1 MPTHQARATQISWDT
16 GCPARSARIVST
28 IAVTGWCSAKTL
40 TTSGIDLVG
49 TNAELIKGRKISG
62 YEKAEAPSID
72 LAVSPGITATQ
83 VRASVNNARMPTTA
97 SHDRMPADERKPISN
112 ATSMMTTNEIA
123 LETSEVRTCPHS
135 RVDGAIGMERK
146 RSMIPRCTSVNKRKA
161 V

>member
-1 MPTHQARATQISWDT
+1 MPTHQASAIQMSFET
-16 GCPARSARIVST
+16 GCPYSNARMVFT
-28 IAVTGWCSAKTL
+28 IAVTGWCSAKTR
-40 TTSGIDLVG
+40 TTGGIDLVG

-62 YEKAEAPSID
+62 YAKAAAPSVD

-83 VRASVNNARMPTTA
+83 VNASVTNARMPTTA
-97 SHDRMPADERKPISN
+97 SQDRRPADERKPITS
-112 ATSMMTTNEIA
+112 ATSRMITSESA

-146 RSMIPRCTSVNKRKA
+146 RSTIPRCTSVNNRNA

>member
-1 MPTHQARATQISWDT
+1 MPTHQASATQISADT
-16 GCPARSARIVST
+16 GCPDSNARMVST
-28 IAVTGWCSAKTL
+28 IAVTGWFSAKTL

-49 TNAELIKGRKISG
+49 TNAELIKGRKMSG
-62 YEKAEAPSID
+62 YEKAVAPSID
-72 LAVSPGITATQ
+72 FAVSPGITATQ
-83 VRASVNNARMPTTA
+83 VKASVNNARMPTTA

-112 ATSMMTTNEIA
+112 ATSMMTTTEIA

-135 RVDGAIGMERK
+135 SVEGAIGMERK